1 MHRMEFHLDSGQ
13 TSAVKTK
20 HGLGDDLARL
30 RSRHPS
36 MREVPGM
43 YKGCTRDT
51 QGIPKGPTRSQ
62 YRSNPG
68 ATPEQHAC
76 SRLAAW
82 GFPGSL
88 GPGSTKLKEVPKSPG
103 FEFLAG
109 RTAKSALYNAGSAC
123 EGDA

>member
-20 HGLGDDLARL
+20 HGLGDDLVRL

-36 MREVPGM
+36 IREVQGM
-43 YKGCTRDT
+43 YKGCTGDT
-51 QGIPKGPTRSQ
+51 QGIHKGYTRDQ
-62 YRSNPG
+62 HARNTG

-76 SRLAAW
+76 SRLAAR
-82 GFPGSL
+82 GFPRSL
-88 GPGSTKLKEVPKSPG
+88 GPGPTKLKEIPKSPG
-103 FEFLAG
+103 FEFFAG
-109 RTAKSALYNAGSAC
+109 RTTKSALYNAGSAC